1 MNVSM
6 FDEANFNN
14 PICFVL
20 MTVLHLFF
28 YYEGPWWDGRTFCH
42 GGIDWNWICDQ
53 VHGRNIG
60 WLRDET
66 WLMNGRQKHTHKS
79 SYSICGVKIASFLI
93 VKSDAIVDV
102 NTKQLNSCITSG
114 RPS

>member
-28 YYEGPWWDGRTFCH
+28 YYEGP
-42 GGIDWNWICDQ
+42 
-53 VHGRNIG
+53 
-60 WLRDET
+60 
-66 WLMNGRQKHTHKS
+66 
-79 SYSICGVKIASFLI
+79 
-93 VKSDAIVDV
+93 
-102 NTKQLNSCITSG
+102 
-114 RPS
+114 